1 MKFFKQVSKWLCFTL
16 LAFMLA
22 GCTSDILGG
31 DQNISSQTGDKP
43 KPTAE
48 KIEMTLYYPDTD
60 ALHLFPVT
68 IELTKDE
75 KWLENGIRELAEQP
89 KNKKLSQALPSK
101 DLVKNIRIEKELA
114 YVDMNKEVLKN
125 TPKGATIEQIIIQS
139 IVHTLVKN
147 TNVKKVVFTIDGKD
161 RETLLGHIDIIDPIE
176 PDMNWLEK

>member
-1 MKFFKQVSKWLCFTL
+1 MKLFKEVSKGLCFIL

-31 DQNISSQTGDKP
+31 DRNAGSQAGDKP
-43 KPTAE
+43 KPAAE

-60 ALHLFPVT
+60 ALHLFPVV
-68 IELTKDE
+68 IELPKDE
-75 KWLENGIRELAEQP
+75 KWLETGIRELAEQP
-89 KNKKLSQALPSK
+89 KDKNLSQALPSK
-101 DLVKNIRIEKELA
+101 DLVKSIRIEKEIA
-114 YVDMNKEVLKN
+114 YVDMNEEVLKN
-125 TPKGATIEQIIIQS
+125 TPRGATIEQIIIQS

-161 RETLLGHIDIIDPIE
+161 RETLLGHIDIIDPIK